1 MTQTVDDPARTTGYR
16 SAVVPPELRPS
27 MLLRVLRSTRVWL
40 VLLAGVVVWQI
51 AVTVLDLPNYILPS
65 PVRVVTEFANRP
77 LLYLQATL
85 VTTWESLVGFGAA
98 VVLGVVL
105 GVLIARSRLTEEL
118 LYPYLNVLRV
128 TPTVAIAPLLT
139 IWFGRGFL
147 PIVVVSFLIAFFP
160 IIVQTVLGLN
170 SADRGLV
177 DVLRIANAGELQI
190 LRKIRLPNA
199 LPYIFASFRISA
211 PGAVIGTLVGE
222 FMSGSQGLGFL
233 ITTASGQLNTSSVF
247 VLVVLSSLLGIAM
260 FQVCVLVERRVV
272 RWHPSVSL

>member
-1 MTQTVDDPARTTGYR
+1 
-16 SAVVPPELRPS
+16 